1 MAKQFYT
8 AQDVKELL
16 NVSDSK
22 AYGLIRTM
30 NEELQAQG
38 FLTVRGRIPVAYMEK
53 RFFGVDLGQ
62 QVKADGV
69 V

>member
-16 NVSDSK
+16 SVSDSK

-53 RFFGVDLGQ
+53 RFFGMNTGQ
-62 QVKADGV
+62 QVADDV
-69 V
+69 R